1 MSIRG
6 IAQVYFDGEPQGI
19 PLDMRRDLRDESL
32 LGNAYWGSHDNE
44 YNTTMTEDEKLE
56 ERKDLKNK
64 GFYRGAN
71 GAFRKGSAS
80 DAGQYFA
87 EIYATLRIV
96 LCTVHIKPGENHY
109 LRFRCVSEGLGNN
122 EIMLDYLELVPK
134 SVYGV
139 TDEGVQEDDL

>member
-1 MSIRG
+1 
-6 IAQVYFDGEPQGI
+6 
-19 PLDMRRDLRDESL
+19 
-32 LGNAYWGSHDNE
+32 
-44 YNTTMTEDEKLE
+44 MTEDEKLE

-71 GAFRKGSAS
+71 GAFRKGSPA

-96 LCTVHIKPGENHY
+96 LCTVHIKPGEDHY

-139 TDEGVQEDDL
+139 TDEGIQEDDL